1 MPLNIGGSGAAKPY
15 PKYNSKADKWFTRGP
30 EGDVEIARP
39 TFLADL
45 ANIRTGWFRFR
56 EGQAPERQ
64 IDPSLEAAAP
74 SPGEGFKRG
83 FIMQVYSKNFF
94 GGLAEFASGSIH
106 LGNAVR
112 DLYRQFEESRGA
124 HPGQVP
130 VVACTGSEAMKDK
143 YGVNYRPKLDLVKW
157 VERPAELPDASPVE
171 ASEVWR
177 GETATKPQAAHV
189 PPPTQG
195 PGQAPGRGPGQT
207 PAQSPTPTPQA
218 APARPAAD
226 PLLEAEF

>member
-15 PKYNSKADKWFTRGP
+15 AKYNSKADKWFTRGP

-130 VVACTGSEAMKDK
+130 VVACTGSEAMKDRR
-143 YGVNYRPKLDLVKW
+143 GTNYRPKLEIMKW
-157 VERPAELPDASPVE
+157 VDRPAELPDASPVE
-171 ASEVWR
+171 THEVWQGVAAFR
-177 GETATKPQAAHV
+177 PAATHV
-189 PPPTQG
+189 PPPSHG
-195 PGQAPGRGPGQT
+195 PGQAPAAK
-207 PAQSPTPTPQA
+207 PA
-218 APARPAAD
+218 PAAD
-226 PLLEAEF
+226 PMTQTEF